1 MILDR
6 LQGGH
11 GRCITFQ
18 MRIPLTVLLVLPAL
32 ASAAK
37 AAESNWYETDG
48 VRLKL
53 LTDDRASAD
62 GHLRAVL
69 RVDLQPGWKTYW
81 MDPGDAGVPPQI
93 DPGKSQNITGAT
105 IQFPAPKRF
114 DEGTTHWA
122 GYSKPVDLPV
132 TFTVADPEKF
142 TAIDATVFIGVC
154 QDVCIPVQT
163 ALSVTPDPQAENNP
177 AGAAI
182 AAAYSRLPAQASA
195 EIGVASFQLSG
206 DQITAK
212 VALPA
217 FGATSADLFVVTPQ
231 GWVLGPPKPDEA
243 SGGYSIHVAG
253 RPSGGERPKSLQ
265 YTLVAGDRAVTGNT
279 DLR

>member
-1 MILDR
+1 
-6 LQGGH
+6 
-11 GRCITFQ
+11 
-18 MRIPLTVLLVLPAL
+18 
-32 ASAAK
+32 
-37 AAESNWYETDG
+37 
-48 VRLKL
+48 
-53 LTDDRASAD
+53 
-62 GHLRAVL
+62 
-69 RVDLQPGWKTYW
+69 
-81 MDPGDAGVPPQI
+81 
-93 DPGKSQNITGAT
+93 
-105 IQFPAPKRF
+105 
-114 DEGTTHWA
+114 
-122 GYSKPVDLPV
+122 V

-163 ALSVTPDPQAENNP
+163 TLSVTPDPQAENNP

-231 GWVLGPPKPDEA
+231 GWVLGLRSRTRHPADIR
-243 SGGYSIHVAG
+243 S
-253 RPSGGERPKSLQ
+253 
-265 YTLVAGDRAVTGNT
+265 TLRDARQVGNDPNRCNTRLWRVTAP
-279 DLR
+279 